1 MSEALAGLTMTTEK
15 SIVVKLK
22 DDVAD
27 VRFRAGTDIPA
38 QQIIAAQAQ
47 S

>member
-1 MSEALAGLTMTTEK
+1 MPKALAGLTMTPEK
-15 SIVVKLK
+15 SIVVK

-27 VRFRAGTDIPA
+27 VGFRAGTDIPA